1 MKLYSTA
8 AIKLYGSIDQEKH
21 GTQYNPPNITK
32 ISSVISSCEGINTI
46 HMIAIPPWQLT

>member
-32 ISSVISSCEGINTI
+32 ISSVISSLSETNTL
-46 HMIAIPPWQLT
+46 HTIAIPPWQLK